1 MAGGF
6 DGNYLIFTSLP
17 RLYCM
22 LSNMREISVIQ
33 LSL

>member
-17 RLYCM
+17 RLYY
-22 LSNMREISVIQ
+22 MREVFFIQ